1 MGRTLFW
8 LLLILGGCAST
19 VTPPPRIMN
28 TCPELKSYTIDEE
41 QVVAEILE
49 STPEN
54 SPIRLFVYDY
64 GNLRKQIRACQ
75 SIK

>member
-1 MGRTLFW
+1 MRSALFG
-8 LLLILGGCAST
+8 LILILGGCAST
-19 VTPPPRIMN
+19 VSPPPRIMN
-28 TCPELKSYTIDEE
+28 TCPELKSYTANEE
-41 QVVAEILE
+41 ETIAQILE

-54 SPIRLFVYDY
+54 STIRSFIHDY